1 MRAMARW
8 AAILAGGVFSLSA
21 ASLPKTYQHDVQK
34 ILERRCVTCHQAGEI
49 APMAFTSYAQVRP
62 WASAIREALLSHKMP
77 PWHAAPGTAHAF
89 RNDRSLNKDEVDSIG
104 AWVDAGAPEGG
115 ASREYVA
122 PARPRDWKLGKP
134 DMVIQ
139 VPGFQVP
146 KTGQAP
152 YTFLIVP
159 KRFEH
164 DTWIRAAEFRIDQR

>member
-21 ASLPKTYQHDVQK
+21 ASLPKTYQHDVQP

-89 RNDRSLNKDEVDSIG
+89 RNDRSLNKDEVDSIV
-104 AWVDAGAPEGG
+104 AWVGAEGLETRKTGHGHSSPRFSSTENRAGA
-115 ASREYVA
+115 VHI
-122 PARPRDWKLGKP
+122 P
-134 DMVIQ
+134 DSSE
-139 VPGFQVP
+139 
-146 KTGQAP
+146 T
-152 YTFLIVP
+152 L
-159 KRFEH
+159 
-164 DTWIRAAEFRIDQR
+164 